1 MNGMGLPL
9 SNSHPQRSRPWSA
22 HNLNSWDIA
31 FLVFVDAAQRRT
43 CFVVLFG
50 CSLFPDG
57 GGRVGKVIYAG
68 WMRIFPNL
76 KLRAFWQDC
85 PNPKQPAV
93 LSFENVKKIDIQTAK
108 LGFPTA
114 ASIESDVTWQL
125 FFGYKWIC
133 ASHTRWLKRVILK
146 SQLVMY
152 KFWYTFY
159 FVHLSEIA
167 KGNSYSA
174 PNLGPPELTLTNGY
188 HPCAPGAAGRQHC
201 QGLEAKQSTQL
212 DVQHMKQSFWLDNQ
226 QNPDIC

>member
-1 MNGMGLPL
+1 MARA
-9 SNSHPQRSRPWSA
+9 SHSA
-22 HNLNSWDIA
+22 TPIPKDLVPEVPIISTPETSHFLFSWT
-31 FLVFVDAAQRRT
+31 QHRGGR
-43 CFVVLFG
+43 VLFG

-57 GGRVGKVIYAG
+57 GGRVGKMIYSG

-85 PNPKQPAV
+85 PNPKLPAV

-108 LGFPTA
+108 LGFPTV

-125 FFGYKWIC
+125 FLGYKYEFVPAIP
-133 ASHTRWLKRVILK
+133 RWLKRVILK
-146 SQLVMY
+146 NQLIMY
-152 KFWYTFY
+152 KFWYTFHIK
-159 FVHLSEIA
+159 HLSEIA
-167 KGNSYSA
+167 TA

-212 DVQHMKQSFWLDNQ
+212 DVQHMKK
-226 QNPDIC
+226 

>member
-1 MNGMGLPL
+1 M
-9 SNSHPQRSRPWSA
+9 
-22 HNLNSWDIA
+22 
-31 FLVFVDAAQRRT
+31 
-43 CFVVLFG
+43 
-50 CSLFPDG
+50 
-57 GGRVGKVIYAG
+57 IYAG

-108 LGFPTA
+108 LGFPTV

-133 ASHTRWLKRVILK
+133 VSHTRLVEKGHFGN
-146 SQLVMY
+146 QLIMY

-167 KGNSYSA
+167 TA

-188 HPCAPGAAGRQHC
+188 HPCAPGAAGCQHC

-212 DVQHMKQSFWLDNQ
+212 DVQHMKKSFWLDNQ
-226 QNPDIC
+226 QNSEIC